1 MNGSAL
7 AMLAL
12 VPLITGPLPSEA
24 ADTLTMTL
32 CDGGSITI
40 SLGDDEEEPASDCHQ
55 KACHAGNCRKQ
66 LELRQKAPLARA

>member
-7 AMLAL
+7 AILAI
-12 VPLITGPLPSEA
+12 VPLVTGPLPSEA
-24 ADTLTMTL
+24 EDTLTMTL

-40 SLGDDEEEPASDCHQ
+40 SLGDEDEMPASDCHQ

-66 LELRQKAPLARA
+66 FDPKQRQEVA